1 MAAGRFID
9 QVSVHG
15 VDQMSVNQMSVDQM
29 SIDQISVDQ
38 MSVDQMSVGRK
49 VFDQKTWKHTI
60 HKELAWSSEQQ
71 SQHRIIFSV
80 TKHASL
86 S

>member
-1 MAAGRFID
+1 LAAGQLID

-29 SIDQISVDQ
+29 S
-38 MSVDQMSVGRK
+38 VDQMSVGRK
-49 VFDQKTWKHTI
+49 VFDQKTWNHTL